1 MKKTIALTAVLLLC
15 LSGCGSSD
23 SSDAAATPVPTPKPT
38 VEVIATPTP
47 TASPMEIAQSYID
60 CELEEL
66 IEVIGEPL
74 DVDYASSC
82 LGPGQDGNLV
92 YDGFTVYTYKE
103 GSSEIVRV
111 VLAS

>member
-1 MKKTIALTAVLLLC
+1 MKKTLVLTAALLLC

-38 VEVIATPTP
+38 VEVTASPAP

-60 CELEEL
+60 CEVDEL
-66 IEVIGEPL
+66 IAVIGEPL
-74 DVDYASSC
+74 ESDYASSC
-82 LGPGQDGNLV
+82 LGPGKDGNLV

>member
-1 MKKTIALTAVLLLC
+1 MKKKILLTAAMLLC

-23 SSDAAATPVPTPKPT
+23 SGEAAATPVPTPKPT
-38 VEVIATPTP
+38 VEATATPAP
-47 TASPMEIAQSYID
+47 TASPMEIAQTYID
-60 CELEEL
+60 CEVEEL
-66 IEVIGEPL
+66 IAEIGEPL
-74 DVDYASSC
+74 ESDYASSC
-82 LGPGQDGNLV
+82 LGPGKDGNLV